1 MSVYMIKVAMK
12 RVARSDICL
21 YSTLY
26 YERHA
31 QISLGIQQICLFYS
45 MSLSSNEQMII
56 VTIDYGTVFYM
67 HS

>member
-1 MSVYMIKVAMK
+1 MMKVAMK
-12 RVARSDICL
+12 RVARSDVSV

-31 QISLGIQQICLFYS
+31 QISLCIQQICLFYS
-45 MSLSSNEQMII
+45 MSLSSNEQIKI
-56 VTIDYGTVFYM
+56 VTIDHGTVFYM